1 MTSLIPTKME
11 ECFLVVGNAYGLK
24 PLSYISLGV
33 NSKKSQTFLG
43 QNITV
48 SENIIIEGITYFVT

>member
-1 MTSLIPTKME
+1 ME
-11 ECFLVVGNAYGLK
+11 ECFLVVGNASGLK

-33 NSKKSQTFLG
+33 NSKKIQTFLG

-48 SENIIIEGITYFVT
+48 CENIIIEGDSIFCDLKL